1 MVKKINLGLIGL
13 SEGNGHPYSF
23 SAIINGYDKQAIQ
36 KSGWSVI
43 YNYLLKCDKQDFL
56 NRNDVAITHLYT
68 QDRSVSEN
76 LSRACKIPYIV
87 NSLEEL
93 ALAPIDGVILARD
106 DWQNHK
112 AMAKP
117 FLESHKFVFIDKPL
131 SLNMQDIAYF
141 TPFLEQNRLMSC
153 SGMRYAR
160 ELDFVRKA
168 IKEDGESIRFIEAS
182 IGSAWDR
189 YFIHL
194 IDAIMGLTPF
204 KATHIEV
211 MKLDFCVS
219 ALIQTQRFHIQL
231 NNINASFQPC
241 TLAITTDKNRYTIT
255 LSDNFSAF
263 RRTMGHFVAFM
274 EGESFDYQSTLEA
287 MNILSQIKAKL
298 EKVGNLAGGGDRLNI
313 FVDSPAFFTPTFYQ
327 SLFVSHS
334 FTFVDCFISTHSF
347 APVAHLSFAEVA

>member
-23 SAIINGYDKQAIQ
+23 SAIINGYDKQAMQ

-56 NRNDVAITHLYT
+56 NRDDVAITHLYT
-68 QDRSVSEN
+68 QDKLISEN
-76 LSRACKIPYIV
+76 LSRACKIPHIV

-106 DWQNHK
+106 DWEHHK

-117 FLESHKFVFIDKPL
+117 FLESNKFVFIDKPL
-131 SLNMQDIAYF
+131 SLEKQDIAYF
-141 TPFLEQNRLMSC
+141 TPFLQSRKLMSC

-160 ELDFVRKA
+160 ELDSVRKA
-168 IKEDGESIRFIEAS
+168 LQEDGESILFIEAS
-182 IGSAWDR
+182 IGSAWDK

-204 KATHIEV
+204 RARHIEV

-219 ALIQTQRFHIQL
+219 ALIQTQSFTIQL

-263 RRTMGHFVAFM
+263 RRTMGHFIAFM

-298 EKVGNLAGGGDRLNI
+298 EKVGNLAGGGDKLNS
-313 FVDSPAFFTPTFYQ
+313 FVDSPTFFTPHFYKDYFSQ
-327 SLFVSHS
+327 IPVSQRP
-334 FTFVDCFISTHSF
+334 FIPISKVSISF
-347 APVAHLSFAEVA
+347 AYPLAEVA

>member
-23 SAIINGYDKQAIQ
+23 SAIINGYDKQAME

-56 NRNDVAITHLYT
+56 NRDDVAITHLYT
-68 QDRSVSEN
+68 QDSQISEN
-76 LSRACKIPYIV
+76 LAAACKIPHIAH
-87 NSLEEL
+87 SLEEL
-93 ALAPIDGVILARD
+93 ALSPIDGVILARD

-112 AMAKP
+112 EMAKP

-131 SLNMQDIAYF
+131 SLDTHDLSYF
-141 TPFLEQNRLMSC
+141 VPFLESKKLMSC

-160 ELDFVRKA
+160 ELDSVRKA
-168 IKEDGESIRFIEAS
+168 VREDGESILFIEAS

-194 IDAIMGLTPF
+194 IDAIMGIQPF
-204 KATHIEV
+204 EATHIEV

-219 ALIQTQRFHIQL
+219 ALIRTQSFTIQL

-263 RRTMGHFVAFM
+263 RRTMGHFVEFIR
-274 EGESFDYQSTLEA
+274 GESFDYQSTLEA
-287 MNILSQIKAKL
+287 MRILAQVKAKL
-298 EKVGNLAGGGDRLNI
+298 EKVDILTGGGDRLNSFSHI
-313 FVDSPAFFTPTFYQ
+313 SFASALFNPTSFATDSRIHLY
-327 SLFVSHS
+327 
-334 FTFVDCFISTHSF
+334 
-347 APVAHLSFAEVA
+347 APVANLYRAEVA